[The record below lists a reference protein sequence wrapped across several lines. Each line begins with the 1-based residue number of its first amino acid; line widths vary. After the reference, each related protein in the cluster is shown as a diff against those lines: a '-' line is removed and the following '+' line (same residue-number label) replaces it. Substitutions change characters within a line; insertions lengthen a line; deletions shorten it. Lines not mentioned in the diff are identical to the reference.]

1 VLSPGGVA
9 ITTWFL
15 FDKREFPMMQW
26 FQNMLFVNEFDQT
39 NAALF
44 ARAWLVD
51 LPRHLGLRM
60 TRIVPPAIRG
70 FQWAIEIRMPTGGPH
85 VDFPEDRPPYGLARP
100 AAGTLYRVKLGP
112 RP

>member
-51 LPRHLGLRM
+51 LPRQLGLRM
-60 TRIVPPAIRG
+60 TRIVRRRSAAFSGRSSSGRMPPAAARRSSG
-70 FQWAIEIRMPTGGPH
+70 
-85 VDFPEDRPPYGLARP
+85 RP
-100 AAGTLYRVKLGP
+100 AAVRTRATSGRNSVP
-112 RP
+112 S